1 MAQGGGVDLGKL
13 RAVAMTTST
22 LSCPHLQEVL
32 KHLQGK
38 LEQEARVLVSSGQTE
53 VLEQLKGE
61 GPALGPLYIVGE
73 LGGGTRRGADL
84 TLSLHSHPALQMD
97 ITSLY
102 NLKFQPPA
110 LGPEPAGRTP
120 EGSPVHGSGTSK
132 DSLGELSRATIGLLE
147 ELDRER

>member
-1 MAQGGGVDLGKL
+1 M
-13 RAVAMTTST
+13 RASNRWPGPEIPGLTDRC
-22 LSCPHLQEVL
+22 LSCLHFQAVLQ
-32 KHLQGK
+32 HLQGK

-61 GPALGPLYIVGE
+61 ALTWDFLCVLQRE
-73 LGGGTRRGADL
+73 EAERGAYL
-84 TLSLHSHPALQMD
+84 HLSLHAHPALQMD

-110 LGPEPAGRTP
+110 LAPEPTTRTP
-120 EGSPVHGSGTSK
+120 EGSPVHSSGPSK
-132 DSLGELSRATIGLLE
+132 ENFGELSRATIRLLE